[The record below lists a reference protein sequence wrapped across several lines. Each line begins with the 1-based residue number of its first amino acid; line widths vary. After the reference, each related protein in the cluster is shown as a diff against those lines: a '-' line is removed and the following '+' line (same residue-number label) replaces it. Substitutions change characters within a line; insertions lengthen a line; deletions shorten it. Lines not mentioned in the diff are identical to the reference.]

1 MKLVC
6 LNIWP
11 CTGGAAVREAAYR
24 RVWRE
29 WQGRTRH
36 GGGGRGR
43 STIGRRRRRR
53 RRFAPRYFSIGGVRA
68 VGGRSV
74 VTARAIIVAA
84 ARGGSMPLLSSA
96 ETVRGSRAPQSGT
109 VPTLSNVALSSRM
122 PNIKV
127 FSGTSHP
134 DLAQRIVDR
143 LGIDVGK
150 VVTKKF
156 SNLETW

>member
-1 MKLVC
+1 MCIIIIRL
-6 LNIWP
+6 LRFER
-11 CTGGAAVREAAYR
+11 GATERD
-24 RVWRE
+24 
-29 WQGRTRH
+29 GRL
-36 GGGGRGR
+36 
-43 STIGRRRRRR
+43 RRRKRW
-53 RRFAPRYFSIGGVRA
+53 GTRA
-68 VGGRSV
+68 VGGRSQSRV
-74 VTARAIIVAA
+74 VQYRSTKAYYDVRS
-84 ARGGSMPLLSSA
+84 GGGFSMPLLSSS
-96 ETVRGSRAPQSGT
+96 EPIRARCLAKSNLVST
-109 VPTLSNVALSSRM
+109 SSNVANSRM

>member
-1 MKLVC
+1 MALRYARPPIK
-6 LNIWP
+6 
-11 CTGGAAVREAAYR
+11 GSAGAAGLDVVRR
-24 RVWRE
+24 RD
-29 WQGRTRH
+29 
-36 GGGGRGR
+36 GGRAR
-43 STIGRRRRRR
+43 STNGRRRRRR
-53 RRFAPRYFSIGGVRA
+53 RRFAPRCFSIGGVRA

-74 VTARAIIVAA
+74 ATARAIIVAA
-84 ARGGSMPLLSSA
+84 VRGGSMPLLLSA
-96 ETVRGSRAPQSGT
+96 EPVRGSRVPQSGT
-109 VPTLSNVALSSRM
+109 VPALSNVALTSRM

>member
-1 MKLVC
+1 M
-6 LNIWP
+6 N
-11 CTGGAAVREAAYR
+11 
-24 RVWRE
+24 
-29 WQGRTRH
+29 GRRH
-36 GGGGRGR
+36 GRC
-43 STIGRRRRRR
+43 R
-53 RRFAPRYFSIGGVRA
+53 RRFTPRYFSIGGVRA

-74 VTARAIIVAA
+74 ATARAIVVAVVC
-84 ARGGSMPLLSSA
+84 GGSMPLLSSA
-96 ETVRGSRAPQSGT
+96 EPVRDSHVSQSGT